1 MVNQEDLLYKILL
14 IGEASSGKGSFLIQY
29 TENILDDGF
38 VPTIGFDFKLKTLQM
53 EDGKKVKL
61 QIWDTAGQERFK
73 NITASY
79 YRGANGIILIYS
91 INARESFDNLTSWI
105 IEINK
110 QYTKNKKPPIF
121 LVGNQ
126 IEEEKRLVTK
136 EEGEAF
142 ADKFGLMFSECNSK
156 TGENVNSIFNKLVK
170 TINGKNVDENLGK
183 NIEKILMKYLSF

>member
-1 MVNQEDLLYKILL
+1 MEEYDYLYKILL
-14 IGEASSGKGSFLIQY
+14 IGDASSGKSSFLIQY

-38 VPTIGFDFKLKTLQM
+38 VPTIGIDFKSKTLQM

-91 INARESFDNLTSWI
+91 INERESFDNLTSRL

-110 QYTKNKKPPIF
+110 QYIQNKIPPIL

-126 IEEEKRLVTK
+126 VEEKKRLVTK

-170 TINGKNVDENLGK
+170 IINGKNVDENPEK
-183 NIEKILMKYLSF
+183 NIEKILMKYISF

>member
-1 MVNQEDLLYKILL
+1 MEECDYLYKILL
-14 IGEASSGKGSFLIQY
+14 IGDASSGKSSFLIQY
-29 TENILDDGF
+29 TEKNWDDGF
-38 VPTIGFDFKLKTLQM
+38 VPTIGIDFKLKTLQM

-61 QIWDTAGQERFK
+61 QIWDTPGHERFK
-73 NITASY
+73 NITTSY

-91 INARESFDNLTSWI
+91 INDRESFDNLTSRL

-156 TGENVNSIFNKLVK
+156 TGENINSIFNKLVK
-170 TINGKNVDENLGK
+170 IINGKNVDETPNK
-183 NIEKILMKYLSF
+183 NIEKLLMKYISF

>member
-1 MVNQEDLLYKILL
+1 MEEYDYLYKILL
-14 IGEASSGKGSFLIQY
+14 IGDASSGKSSFLIQY

-61 QIWDTAGQERFK
+61 QIWDTARHERFK
-73 NITASY
+73 NIRDSY

-91 INARESFDNLTSWI
+91 VNDRESFDNLTSWI
-105 IEINK
+105 IEINE

-126 IEEEKRLVTK
+126 IEEEKKLVTK

-156 TGENVNSIFNKLVK
+156 TGKNINSIFNKLVK
-170 TINGKNVDENLGK
+170 IINGKNIEENPGK
-183 NIEKILMKYLSF
+183 NIEKILMKYISF

>member
-1 MVNQEDLLYKILL
+1 MEEYDYIYKILL
-14 IGEASSGKGSFLIQY
+14 VGDASSGKGSFLIQY

-126 IEEEKRLVTK
+126 MKEEERLVKK
-136 EEGEAF
+136 EEGKAF